1 MAHRSFSFIMY
12 APAAAKVDRE
22 GVTASLPPPLSE
34 DRWES
39 TAIGNLD
46 PYGPHSERH
55 RRQPLQVG
63 TRQSRRWR
71 RPRPPICRT
80 LAGREKPRPALLRE
94 GANPGQRWS
103 RGSASSIRR
112 ALVNTGVR
120 GLLAERPL
128 FGRRPPGLRE
138 SRPRMVQGAE
148 HRAPI
153 DPGHYPGLK
162 GTPRVP
168 KSPKTRD

>member
-1 MAHRSFSFIMY
+1 MY

-80 LAGREKPRPALLRE
+80 LAGREKP
-94 GANPGQRWS
+94 GQRCS
-103 RGSASSIRR
+103 GRAQTPASVGQGR
-112 ALVNTGVR
+112 ALHQSGELLSIQACAVR
-120 GLLAERPL
+120 LPNGPSSDDDLRRYVSP
-128 FGRRPPGLRE
+128 GRGWFRGGGA
-138 SRPRMVQGAE
+138 SGSHRPRAPSRSQG
-148 HRAPI
+148 
-153 DPGHYPGLK
+153 YPACPQVTENEGLNVTK
-162 GTPRVP
+162 
-168 KSPKTRD
+168 